1 MGVGP
6 KSVIA
11 LNRYAVGS
19 RPADREG
26 ARARDYETRLLST
39 AFSMSALPLI
49 ATTERTCQHVS
60 NVPQAVILR
69 TLHPL
74 CCGVP
79 RVNGSL
85 PRTAFLGAS
94 TDSRVLLMLVNISPI
109 FFRIESSFWKC

>member
-19 RPADREG
+19 RPADREV

-60 NVPQAVILR
+60 NVPQAVIRR

-94 TDSRVLLMLVNISPI
+94 TDS
-109 FFRIESSFWKC
+109 IEGASYAREYLPDILSH